1 MNQLLNLLES
11 GKIQGVIQ
19 SVQYYHPD
27 YTNNEIASEV
37 KRILSD
43 LSESEVN
50 RWLKY
55 FGLIA

>member
-1 MNQLLNLLES
+1 MSQLLSILES

-19 SVQYYHPD
+19 TIQYYHPD
-27 YTNNEIASEV
+27 YTNKEIASEV

-50 RWLKY
+50 RWLKDL
-55 FGLIA
+55 GLTA